1 METSK
6 GKPIDAAKLKKEILK
21 HGKTAKI
28 SRELGYNSGYF
39 TCVMQR
45 GYIVPSAAQL
55 LELKYGIKY
64 DHYRPTTE
72 PEKVRIS
79 DQSIKNLKRE
89 ITEANALLRSI
100 ETHAAIIIQIA
111 EGQI

>member
-1 METSK
+1 MEKSK

-64 DHYRPTTE
+64 DDYKPDPE
-72 PEKVRIS
+72 PEQITYDFTRTKY
-79 DQSIKNLKRE
+79 DFDRE
-89 ITEANALLRSI
+89 ITAADIVAELIAIRELLK
-100 ETHAAIIIQIA
+100 TIA
-111 EGQI
+111 RG